1 MQHEGRPQAGL
12 DLLVPLLKKQPRLQ
26 VRLAVR
32 DLALEAGLKDVA
44 QEQTRWLRDR
54 PGFAYAEAQCSFC
67 LQALNVVDVRRLMA
81 APAIEAADTM
91 ASMPQRSVRGEP

>member
-1 MQHEGRPQAGL
+1 M
-12 DLLVPLLKKQPRLQ
+12 
-26 VRLAVR
+26 RLAVR

-44 QEQTRWLRDR
+44 HEQTRWLRDR